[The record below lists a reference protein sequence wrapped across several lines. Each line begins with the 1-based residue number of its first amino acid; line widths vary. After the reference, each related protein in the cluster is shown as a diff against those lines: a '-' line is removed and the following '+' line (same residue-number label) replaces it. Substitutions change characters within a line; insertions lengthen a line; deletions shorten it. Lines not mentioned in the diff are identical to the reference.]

1 MSRIINIAA
10 AAATATVLLAP
21 ALASAQ
27 ALFNAYPR
35 PEYVQQWNNDT
46 MSGAHASA
54 TRANPWRASRHAQRG
69 RTWHAA
75 DPSGDRDAMMNFDI
89 RRGNVM

>member
-1 MSRIINIAA
+1 MSRNFHIVAA
-10 AAATATVLLAP
+10 AAAMTVLLAP

-35 PEYVQQWNNDT
+35 AEYVQQWNNT
-46 MSGAHASA
+46 MSGAYASA
-54 TRANPWRASRHAQRG
+54 TRATSWRTGRHAQRS
-69 RTWHAA
+69 RAWHAP
-75 DPSGDRDAMMNFDI
+75 DPSGERDAAMNFDV